1 MNFDKITQKCGE
13 TIRGAQEIAKRES
26 NSSIEC
32 AHILLALLSDSE
44 GLFPELCAKAGADV
58 GILKERATEITKAL
72 PKVYGEGAV
81 VYL

>member
-44 GLFPELCAKAGADV
+44 GLFPSFAPRRAQTLV
-58 GILKERATEITKAL
+58 FLKKGQ
-72 PKVYGEGAV
+72 PK
-81 VYL
+81 